1 MYVYI
6 YIYIC
11 SYCII
16 DHTYVYIYI
25 YVYIVSSWRSV
36 ANDLKTHPHC
46 EDAFVKKG
54 LIGADTLAGADAFL
68 KKHWKAQT
76 HCEDTSDGRRR
87 IAKIHWI
94 SEDALG

>member
-1 MYVYI
+1 MANI
-6 YIYIC
+6 YIYI
-11 SYCII
+11 
-16 DHTYVYIYI
+16 VA
-25 YVYIVSSWRSV
+25 SWRSV